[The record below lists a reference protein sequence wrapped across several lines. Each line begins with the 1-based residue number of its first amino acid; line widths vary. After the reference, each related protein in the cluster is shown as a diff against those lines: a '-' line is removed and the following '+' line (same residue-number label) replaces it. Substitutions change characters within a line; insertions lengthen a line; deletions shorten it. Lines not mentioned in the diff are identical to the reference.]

1 MKKIALFF
9 SILLFMGTLAV
20 DAQTKAI
27 TGVVISAEDESPIP
41 GVSISVKGTTL
52 GTITDMNGNY
62 SLQVPGD
69 AQTLV
74 FSFVGMKTLE
84 LPIVGSTVN
93 ARLEPDVMG
102 IEEVIVVAYGTT
114 TKEAATGS
122 VGTVQSEEI
131 VDVPE
136 TTFDRL
142 LSGKVAGVH
151 IASESG
157 QPGANNEVRI
167 RGFSSINSGMD
178 PLYIVDGVPVMTGD
192 QTYFTNTGN
201 ALTVL
206 NPADIE
212 SITILKDAA
221 AASIYGSRAANGV
234 ILVTTKSGKAGESK
248 INFKVSTGF
257 DWLANDN
264 GYGPLDAPDALAF
277 LRTAVTNAGKN
288 PDDPDADGGKYY
300 YPNSLLDETNNWFD
314 EMTRTGKINT
324 YEFSVTG
331 GSAATNHYLSG
342 TYSKHEGIFY
352 GVSYEKAQLR
362 ANIDHQINDWMSAG
376 LRANGGYTDA
386 SDVAMQ
392 DLYFVNPIFSGLA
405 LFPWTPIY
413 NEDGTYNKKIPEW
426 FNTNPL
432 ASATYDDQWEKQNR
446 ILGNVYFQIEP
457 IKDLKLKTNNSYE
470 YTGGE
475 GRRYWAPEA
484 DANEIATLQV
494 SNLRYTQAI
503 TSNTLTYS
511 KILNEVHSINALAG
525 QEATKFYNNSYYIYT
540 PDPNSDIPFP
550 NTGTA
555 DTDEGDYDESAYT
568 LLSYFGVL
576 DYNYRSRYYAKASI
590 RHDGSSRFGE
600 NKRYGTFW
608 AGALA
613 WNLHNE
619 SFMDRFTWLD
629 ILKLRASYGISG
641 NDQIGN
647 YDQYGTYGSRT
658 YNAAGGMAPDR
669 LANPNLT
676 WEENE
681 EYNFALDYGFFNR
694 ISGSVEYY
702 DRTTNNM
709 LYEKKISY
717 TSGFGSYMLN
727 IGSVKN
733 SGFEFLINVEALR
746 SAVSWDI
753 GLNLSHNKSEIL
765 NLGDEEE
772 FVDGRF
778 IYRVGESFYNYYL
791 YNYAGV
797 NPINGEA
804 LWYNKDGEITNQASK
819 ANKIVAGSP
828 EPKLMGGINSNLS
841 WKGLVLNATL
851 QFKTGN
857 KVQIEEHRYLTGDGN
872 WMKNQANPILDYWK
886 QPGDITDVPKPI
898 ADNSTNSYQYYS
910 TRWMYDGDFLRIQ
923 NVTLSYSL
931 PQKWITP
938 LRLSNLRVYASGVNL
953 YTFHD
958 VPYWDPERGMDGLV
972 AGMHPQTKKVTFG
985 IDVTF

>member
-1 MKKIALFF
+1 
-9 SILLFMGTLAV
+9 
-20 DAQTKAI
+20 
-27 TGVVISAEDESPIP
+27 
-41 GVSISVKGTTL
+41 
-52 GTITDMNGNY
+52 
-62 SLQVPGD
+62 
-69 AQTLV
+69 
-74 FSFVGMKTLE
+74 
-84 LPIVGSTVN
+84 
-93 ARLEPDVMG
+93 
-102 IEEVIVVAYGTT
+102 
-114 TKEAATGS
+114 
-122 VGTVQSEEI
+122 
-131 VDVPE
+131 
-136 TTFDRL
+136 
-142 LSGKVAGVH
+142 
-151 IASESG
+151 
-157 QPGANNEVRI
+157 
-167 RGFSSINSGMD
+167 
-178 PLYIVDGVPVMTGD
+178 
-192 QTYFTNTGN
+192 
-201 ALTVL
+201 
-206 NPADIE
+206 
-212 SITILKDAA
+212 
-221 AASIYGSRAANGV
+221 
-234 ILVTTKSGKAGESK
+234 
-248 INFKVSTGF
+248 
-257 DWLANDN
+257 
-264 GYGPLDAPDALAF
+264 
-277 LRTAVTNAGKN
+277 
-288 PDDPDADGGKYY
+288 
-300 YPNSLLDETNNWFD
+300 
-314 EMTRTGKINT
+314 
-324 YEFSVTG
+324 
-331 GSAATNHYLSG
+331 
-342 TYSKHEGIFY
+342 
-352 GVSYEKAQLR
+352 
-362 ANIDHQINDWMSAG
+362 
-376 LRANGGYTDA
+376 
-386 SDVAMQ
+386 
-392 DLYFVNPIFSGLA
+392 
-405 LFPWTPIY
+405 
-413 NEDGTYNKKIPEW
+413 
-426 FNTNPL
+426 
-432 ASATYDDQWEKQNR
+432 
-446 ILGNVYFQIEP
+446 
-457 IKDLKLKTNNSYE
+457 
-470 YTGGE
+470 
-475 GRRYWAPEA
+475 
-484 DANEIATLQV
+484 
-494 SNLRYTQAI
+494 
-503 TSNTLTYS
+503 
-511 KILNEVHSINALAG
+511 
-525 QEATKFYNNSYYIYT
+525 
-540 PDPNSDIPFP
+540 
-550 NTGTA
+550 
-555 DTDEGDYDESAYT
+555 
-568 LLSYFGVL
+568 
-576 DYNYRSRYYAKASI
+576 
-590 RHDGSSRFGE
+590 
-600 NKRYGTFW
+600 
-608 AGALA
+608 
-613 WNLHNE
+613 
-619 SFMDRFTWLD
+619 
-629 ILKLRASYGISG
+629 
-641 NDQIGN
+641 
-647 YDQYGTYGSRT
+647 
-658 YNAAGGMAPDR
+658 MAPDR
-669 LANPNLT
+669 LANPNPT